1 MGQFMKKFIV
11 FKEDDG
17 SISIIKPIEG
27 CGLNLE
33 QIAQKDVPA
42 GKRYKIVDADDLPT
56 DRYFRNAW
64 DMDDSEFTDGTGAT
78 DHGN

>member
-17 SISIIKPIEG
+17 SISIIKPIDG
-27 CGLNLE
+27 CGLTLDE
-33 QIAQKDVPA
+33 IAQKDVPS
-42 GKRYKIVDADDLPT
+42 GKKYKIIDAEDLPT

-64 DMDDSEFTDGTGAT
+64 DMDESEMTDGIGGQN
-78 DHGN
+78 GN

>member
-1 MGQFMKKFIV
+1 MAFMKKFIV

-33 QIAQKDVPA
+33 QIAQKDTH
-42 GKRYKIVDADDLPT
+42 KSCL
-56 DRYFRNAW
+56 NL
-64 DMDDSEFTDGTGAT
+64 
-78 DHGN
+78 